1 VEEATLQWLA
11 AFHKTSGGCAAI
23 SRDFLEEF
31 SRRQAFVISLDRGVG
46 SKTTSGVTVST
57 KWPLRLGLVVSDI
70 KFPMQAMEA
79 SQWLDPADFAKFSFQ
94 RYLDTWLEHERVV
107 VASPLG
113 MRVMI

>member
-1 VEEATLQWLA
+1 MFQWLA
-11 AFHKTSGGCAAI
+11 AFGKTSGGCTAI

-46 SKTTSGVTVST
+46 KKTTSGVTVST
-57 KWPLRLGLVVSDI
+57 KWPLRLELALT
-70 KFPMQAMEA
+70 KLQPPM
-79 SQWLDPADFAKFSFQ
+79 SVTQWSNSIDFSKFSFQ

-107 VASPLG
+107 VASPVG